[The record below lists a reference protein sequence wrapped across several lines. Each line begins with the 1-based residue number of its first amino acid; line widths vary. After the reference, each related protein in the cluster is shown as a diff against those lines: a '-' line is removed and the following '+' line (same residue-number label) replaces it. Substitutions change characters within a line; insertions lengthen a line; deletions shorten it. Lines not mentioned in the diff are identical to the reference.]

1 MKYLL
6 DTNAWAAFLN
16 DPNSSVAN
24 RIDLTPLEDMVFCS
38 VVKAELLY
46 GARKGN
52 RSDANLEILRDLF
65 ARFIS
70 VPFDDAAAQAYGV
83 IRADLAIRGQII
95 GPNDLLIA
103 AIAVLSGLTLV
114 THNSRE
120 FSRVNGLALDDWQC

>member
-6 DTNAWAAFLN
+6 DANAWAAFLD

-24 RIDLTPLEDMVFCS
+24 RIDLTPLEDMVFWS

-46 GARKGN
+46 RARKGSP
-52 RSDANLEILRDLF
+52 SDANLEILRNLF

-70 VPFDDAAAQAYGV
+70 VPFDDAAAEAYGF
-83 IRADLAIRGQII
+83 IRADLAHRGQII
-95 GPNDLLIA
+95 GPNDLMIA
-103 AIAVLSGLTLV
+103 AIAVSSGLTLV

-120 FSRVNGLALDDWQC
+120 FSRVNGLALDNWQC